1 MKQALFVLL
10 AFLPVFL
17 PSFLSAQSIPDD
29 AIIARVGDERITVGE
44 FRARFALGV
53 FPYKDQE
60 RLLPVI
66 RVQFLYSLIAERLLM
81 AEAINRGFDAE
92 DRFRRNRRLATEMF
106 MRDRLFRDSV
116 RGRVAVTEDEIRT
129 SFLEEQQ
136 RIQYDFL
143 FSKDEAELHNLQ
155 RLLKGGIDFDTL
167 MAAQQRGQMGTD
179 QGDAQGTAQGDA
191 RETAMDEDFRS
202 RIDVLAP
209 GAVSEPL
216 RGEDGWYLVRKLDY
230 GNPFRSEYELQKR
243 WKRLESELRGRKEAE
258 ETITFVR
265 HLWQGRSAR
274 FEEEPFRAIGQ
285 ALLTDLRQ
293 QAAADT
299 NEMLQPSSQTF
310 DSVRNAWA
318 QRLSEPFLRIGDT
331 KMSGEEAKTSGEE
344 TSLSVGDA
352 LDRLEASDFRLAA
365 EELSAFPEL
374 YRIRTRE
381 LADRFLVTTK
391 AAGLGYEQHPDVRRD
406 VGMWAANG
414 LAEIMP
420 ELLWEQF
427 IANDDSLWNYYIT
440 RPDLFGPPVEVK
452 IIELLTDDETVL
464 REAVA
469 DFQAGKSLQDLAS
482 VHSERPGAA
491 ERNGEL
497 GYFPVSEY
505 GAIGRTAFGLRIA
518 DAAGPLETPDG
529 YSFFQ
534 LVDKR
539 YPGIPVH
546 GWDALRDTVS
556 AVARAGLTRAKT
568 DQLLRNLASRSHI
581 SVNTDLLKDLPLK
594 SMQMF
599 SIRSLGFG
607 GRIPA
612 VPSVLPLY
620 EAVMEG
626 MEQRGDAAP

>member
-1 MKQALFVLL
+1 
-10 AFLPVFL
+10 
-17 PSFLSAQSIPDD
+17 
-29 AIIARVGDERITVGE
+29 
-44 FRARFALGV
+44 
-53 FPYKDQE
+53 
-60 RLLPVI
+60 
-66 RVQFLYSLIAERLLM
+66 
-81 AEAINRGFDAE
+81 
-92 DRFRRNRRLATEMF
+92 MF

-116 RGRVAVTEDEIRT
+116 RGRVAVSEDEIRA

-136 RIQYDFL
+136 SIQFDFL
-143 FSKDEAELHNLQ
+143 FSRNETELRNLQ
-155 RLLKGGIDFDTL
+155 RLLQGGIDFDTL
-167 MAAQQRGQMGTD
+167 LAAQQREQEDPGHEG
-179 QGDAQGTAQGDA
+179 A
-191 RETAMDEDFRS
+191 REEGMDESFRS
-202 RIDVLAP
+202 SIDALAP
-209 GAVSEPL
+209 GGVSEPL
-216 RGEDGWYLVRKLDY
+216 RGEDGWYIVRKLDY

-243 WKRLESELRGRKEAE
+243 WKRLESQLRGRKEAE
-258 ETITFVR
+258 ETVAFVR
-265 HLWQGRSAR
+265 RLWQGRTAR

-285 ALLTDLRQ
+285 ALLLDLRR

-299 NEMLQPSSQTF
+299 SDMLQPSSASF

-318 QRLSEPFLRIGDT
+318 QRLGEPFLRITAASPHAGEAA
-331 KMSGEEAKTSGEE
+331 MSLGEAAMSLGEVVM
-344 TSLSVGDA
+344 SIGDA

-365 EELSAFPEL
+365 AELAAFPEL

-381 LADRFLVTTK
+381 LADRFLINSK
-391 AAGLGYEQHPDVRRD
+391 AVELGYEQHPDVRRD

-414 LAEIMP
+414 LAEIVP

-427 IANDDSLWNYYIT
+427 IASDDSLWNYYIA

-452 IIELLTDDETVL
+452 IIELLTRDESVM
-464 REAVA
+464 REAVSA
-469 DFQAGKSLQDLAS
+469 FREGESLQQLALNL
-482 VHSERPGAA
+482 SERPGAT
-491 ERNGEL
+491 ERNAEL

-539 YPGIPVH
+539 YPGVTLH
-546 GWDALRDTVS
+546 GWDALRDTVV
-556 AVARAGLTRAKT
+556 AAARAGLTRAKT
-568 DQLLRNLASRSHI
+568 DQLLRNLASRVPI
-581 SVNTDLLKDLPLK
+581 NVNASLLKDLPLK

-612 VPSVLPLY
+612 VPSVLPLF

-626 MEQRGDAAP
+626 MEQRGDVAP